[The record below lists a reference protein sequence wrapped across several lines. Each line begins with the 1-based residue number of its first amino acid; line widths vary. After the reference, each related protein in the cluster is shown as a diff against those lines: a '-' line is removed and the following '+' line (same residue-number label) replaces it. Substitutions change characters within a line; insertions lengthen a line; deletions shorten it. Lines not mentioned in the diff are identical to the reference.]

1 MKKKYL
7 DKSGLTYLE
16 KRKYLDNSAKTQLM
30 IYVYIEQ
37 ISSDYCHTSP

>member
-1 MKKKYL
+1 MHTHATEEACVIMKKLYL

-30 IYVYIEQ
+30 IYI
-37 ISSDYCHTSP
+37 